1 MAIIPLYIGT
11 TANGE
16 NGGIFLARFDT
27 ETGAAS
33 DLTLAAA
40 QPGASFLAATSN
52 GKVLFA
58 VNDGLVINGE
68 KTGGLSAYAIDD
80 NHALTLLNS
89 AEMSGVLCHISLDN
103 TEKWLLGAAYSRGT
117 FSLWPVQADGSLG
130 ELHRTVKHEGHS
142 VDERRQKEAHP
153 HQTITSPDNRS
164 LCVADLGMDKV
175 MIYPFDATSG
185 TLSTDDATSAQL
197 APGAG
202 PRHAVF
208 HPSGN
213 FLFVVN
219 ELDNTVTAFRKNH
232 NQYEAIQSISTVPEG
247 FDGSTWT
254 AEILLTPDGKF
265 LYATNRGHH
274 SIAVFG
280 VDDDGA
286 LTLLQ
291 IAATGRFPQ
300 HIAFSPCG
308 KWLLSADRDE
318 AAVSIFRINPDHGTL
333 QQSGVLSDL
342 PDGPMCVLFPA
353 QSEI

>member
-27 ETGAAS
+27 ETGAAG

-40 QPGASFLAATSN
+40 QPGASFLAGTSN

-80 NHALTLLNS
+80 NYALTLLNS

-142 VDERRQKEAHP
+142 IDERRQKEAHP

-175 MIYPFDATSG
+175 MIYPFDAASG

-219 ELDNTVTAFRKNH
+219 ELDNTVR
-232 NQYEAIQSISTVPEG
+232 
-247 FDGSTWT
+247 
-254 AEILLTPDGKF
+254 
-265 LYATNRGHH
+265 
-274 SIAVFG
+274 
-280 VDDDGA
+280 
-286 LTLLQ
+286 
-291 IAATGRFPQ
+291 
-300 HIAFSPCG
+300 
-308 KWLLSADRDE
+308 
-318 AAVSIFRINPDHGTL
+318 RI
-333 QQSGVLSDL
+333 
-342 PDGPMCVLFPA
+342 
-353 QSEI
+353 

>member
-1 MAIIPLYIGT
+1 MANIPFYIGT
-11 TANGE
+11 TANDE

-27 ETGAAS
+27 ETGAAGG
-33 DLTLAAA
+33 LTLAAA

-80 NHALTLLNS
+80 NHALTPLNS

-117 FSLWPVQADGSLG
+117 FSLWPIEVDGSLG
-130 ELHRTVKHEGHS
+130 ELHCTVKHEGSS
-142 VDERRQKEAHP
+142 VNERRQKEAHP
-153 HQTITSPDNRS
+153 HQIITSPDNSS

-175 MIYPFDATSG
+175 MVYPFNAASG
-185 TLSTDDATSAQL
+185 TVSVDDATSAQL

-202 PRHAVF
+202 PRHAVV

-219 ELDNTVTAFRKNH
+219 ELDNTVTTFRKKQD
-232 NQYEAIQSISTVPEG
+232 QYEAIQSISTLPEG
-247 FDGSTWT
+247 ADESTWT
-254 AEILLTPDGKF
+254 AEILISPNGKF

-274 SIAVFG
+274 SIAVFS
-280 VDDDGA
+280 VADDGI

-300 HIAFSPCG
+300 HITFSPDG

-318 AAVSIFRINPDHGTL
+318 SAISIFRIDPNQGTL
-333 QQSGVLSDL
+333 QKTGVLPDL
-342 PDGPMCVLFPA
+342 PSGPMCVLFP
-353 QSEI
+353 SM